1 MDSWRSLSVGRN
13 DDDDGWPAAAACAA
27 ARSVLSFSFVAM
39 TFVRTRPLS
48 AFPTSAD
55 DRHASR
61 PAMVVRFIRFAA
73 TTLSTGGWLNPALG
87 FDGLEYAE
95 PSFPC
100 QQLLCMGWIFFPY
113 AHTLDLLWTF
123 SVPIPARMRYHSPVV
138 VRDDIM
144 GQLTEF
150 KDESPAVELRVRV
163 CMAKRGIKS
172 IAELNRQLQEEGV
185 EISHQQLS
193 RIVDN
198 KAQHLSVALLAG
210 LIKVLRCRIDELF
223 SVNSTKTT

>member
-1 MDSWRSLSVGRN
+1 MPIPVFRVNNFCTWDGYFFLYTHTFDLSW
-13 DDDDGWPAAAACAA
+13 
-27 ARSVLSFSFVAM
+27 
-39 TFVRTRPLS
+39 T
-48 AFPTSAD
+48 
-55 DRHASR
+55 
-61 PAMVVRFIRFAA
+61 FAA
-73 TTLSTGGWLNPALG
+73 
-87 FDGLEYAE
+87 
-95 PSFPC
+95 
-100 QQLLCMGWIFFPY
+100 
-113 AHTLDLLWTF
+113 
-123 SVPIPARMRYHSPVV
+123 PIPVRMRYHSPVV

-150 KDESPAVELRVRV
+150 EDESPAVELRVRV

-193 RIVDN
+193 RVVDN

-223 SVNSTKTT
+223 SVKSTQTT

>member
-1 MDSWRSLSVGRN
+1 MPSPVFRVNNFCAW
-13 DDDDGWPAAAACAA
+13 DG
-27 ARSVLSFSFVAM
+27 
-39 TFVRTRPLS
+39 
-48 AFPTSAD
+48 
-55 DRHASR
+55 
-61 PAMVVRFIRFAA
+61 
-73 TTLSTGGWLNPALG
+73 
-87 FDGLEYAE
+87 Y
-95 PSFPC
+95 
-100 QQLLCMGWIFFPY
+100 FFLY

>member
-1 MDSWRSLSVGRN
+1 MPSRVFRVNYFCAW
-13 DDDDGWPAAAACAA
+13 DGY
-27 ARSVLSFSFVAM
+27 FF
-39 TFVRTRPLS
+39 
-48 AFPTSAD
+48 
-55 DRHASR
+55 
-61 PAMVVRFIRFAA
+61 
-73 TTLSTGGWLNPALG
+73 
-87 FDGLEYAE
+87 
-95 PSFPC
+95 
-100 QQLLCMGWIFFPY
+100 LCT
-113 AHTLDLLWTF
+113 HTLDLSWTF
-123 SVPIPARMRYHSPVV
+123 SAPTPVRMRYHSPVV

-163 CMAKRGIKS
+163 CMAKRGIKI

-193 RIVDN
+193 RVVDN

-223 SVNSTKTT
+223 SVKSTQTT